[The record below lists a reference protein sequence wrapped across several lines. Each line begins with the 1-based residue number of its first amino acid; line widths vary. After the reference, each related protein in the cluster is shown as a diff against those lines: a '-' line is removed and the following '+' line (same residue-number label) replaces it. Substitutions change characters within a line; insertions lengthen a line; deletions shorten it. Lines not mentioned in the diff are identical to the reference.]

1 MHLSHEFWM
10 LQVRKSCF
18 CGTSATFFQ
27 CCFMNE
33 TQVLTTISNS
43 FLFFSRN
50 HFLKEG
56 FTFQRG
62 VGVKEGARGGGGHG
76 RASALMGGGFK
87 KSWDRG
93 VPPPCPLPPHY
104 GAEEIVLY
112 LINLF
117 KQLCVN
123 LVVHLVL
130 IVLIAIRYISC
141 SSEENSRFDYFLFQP
156 LFRPLRQET
165 YEAIEIYDC
174 FKFNKI

>member
-1 MHLSHEFWM
+1 
-10 LQVRKSCF
+10 
-18 CGTSATFFQ
+18 
-27 CCFMNE
+27 MNE
-33 TQVLTTISNS
+33 TQVLMTISNS

-62 VGVKEGARGGGGHG
+62 VGVKEGAGGGG
-76 RASALMGGGFK
+76 GGG
-87 KSWDRG
+87 G
-93 VPPPCPLPPHY
+93 PPMPPPT
-104 GAEEIVLY
+104 ALY